1 MINTNCVIRNTNV
14 FMNWNQIVNNCR
26 AIRRNVIV
34 LFKFAFSKL
43 SIFIASETLVVV
55 MVSWTE
61 NKDHLPT
68 RSCDQRTAGRSQ
80 DEVPLSG
87 ELQYRLPAP
96 PQTSDIRRNHWPLAR
111 YQWTSMEVCTC
122 PAKEP
127 YMHEIIS
134 ILLHPLFGRFPNY
147 EYIHSNQHIKVIES
161 EMIDLFKSFCLL
173 LQL

>member
-1 MINTNCVIRNTNV
+1 MGYFCIASVLFWLNATFFLNILVMINTNCVIRNTNI

-26 AIRRNVIV
+26 AIRRNAIV
-34 LFKFAFSKL
+34 LFDKFAFSKL

-55 MVSWTE
+55 MVSWPE
-61 NKDHLPT
+61 NKDHPPT
-68 RSCDQRTAGRSQ
+68 CSCDQRRAGRSQ

-87 ELQYRLPAP
+87 ELQYKLPAP

-111 YQWTSMEVCTC
+111 SQWTSMEVCTC

-134 ILLHPLFGRFPNY
+134 ILLQPLFWLFFQLW
-147 EYIHSNQHIKVIES
+147 IHS
-161 EMIDLFKSFCLL
+161 F
-173 LQL
+173 

>member
-122 PAKEP
+122 PICMKSSVSFCIPFLAVFP
-127 YMHEIIS
+127 IMNTFILIS
-134 ILLHPLFGRFPNY
+134 IL
-147 EYIHSNQHIKVIES
+147 
-161 EMIDLFKSFCLL
+161 KSLSL
-173 LQL
+173 KW